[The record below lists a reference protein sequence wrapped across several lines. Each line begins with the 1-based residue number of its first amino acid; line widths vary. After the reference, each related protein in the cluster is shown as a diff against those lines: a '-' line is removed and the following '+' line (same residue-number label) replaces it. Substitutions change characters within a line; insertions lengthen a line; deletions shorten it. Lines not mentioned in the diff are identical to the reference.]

1 MVNSLY
7 NAALVCDSVMQDENQ
22 ISLHICGREGKQ
34 INTWI
39 DFKKTDGIQ
48 RVLLDEKGKKV
59 DWEYLNTVGT
69 YILHFKC
76 WQALGT
82 KNKIVICEILSQDTE
97 RTVE

>member
-1 MVNSLY
+1 MKIKFLFTY
-7 NAALVCDSVMQDENQ
+7 ADAKENRS
-22 ISLHICGREGKQ
+22 IHGSTL
-34 INTWI
+34 
-39 DFKKTDGIQ
+39 KKTDGIQ

-59 DWEYLNTVGT
+59 DWEYLNTVGI